1 MNVWRVY
8 LLLIFL
14 NMEYTAADETEK
26 PQVGRYWW
34 EVGKIVQF
42 KGELRFPILTKL
54 YENIPA
60 SNADS
65 ECCF

>member
-1 MNVWRVY
+1 
-8 LLLIFL
+8 
-14 NMEYTAADETEK
+14 MEYTAADETEK